1 MSQQTPLYPYHVEAG
16 AKMVDF
22 AGWMMPVS
30 YGSQLQEHHQVRQHV
45 GMFDVCHMGH
55 VQVSGPQ
62 ATAYLQFLL
71 CNDVAKL
78 REAGQAIYTGMLNS
92 SGGVIDDLIVYRDD
106 EQHYHVVVNAAN
118 REGDVQWMQDRAQ
131 DFEGVTVTLDPQL
144 GMIAVQGPEA
154 QQRVAELFAGVE
166 LEALKTFRS
175 IIIEGGRIAR
185 TGYTG
190 EDGFELI
197 FPAQTIITLWTRLQ
211 AMQVPPIG
219 LGARDT
225 LRLEAGLNL
234 YGSDMDHKIDPLAC
248 GMGWTVAWEPTTRMF
263 LGRDY
268 LELLRE
274 SGGSSQQRVGLI
286 LTDKGVLRAGQP
298 VLFHGRPSGHV
309 TSGTW
314 SPTLEQG
321 IAMARVDASIEIGQ
335 MVDVVI
341 RNRSMPARVVG
352 LPFVR
357 HGQVVY
363 KAS

>member
-1 MSQQTPLYPYHVEAG
+1 MSHQTTLYARHVAAG

-22 AGWMMPVS
+22 AGWSMPVN
-30 YGSQLQEHHQVRQHV
+30 YGSQVQEHHLVRTAV

-55 VQVSGPQ
+55 VLIQGEQ

-71 CNDVAKL
+71 ANDVTKL
-78 REAGQAIYTGMLNS
+78 KQSGQAIYTAMLNS
-92 SGGVIDDLIVYRDD
+92 SGGVIDDLIVYRDSPT
-106 EQHYHVVVNAAN
+106 QYHIVVNAAN
-118 REGDVQWMQDRAQ
+118 RQGDLRWMQDRVI
-131 DFEGVTVTLDPQL
+131 DFEGVTVSLDETL

-154 QQRVAELFAGVE
+154 AAKVAQVFEDDAVKGLKPFNSISQQN
-166 LEALKTFRS
+166 
-175 IIIEGGRIAR
+175 GRIAR

-197 FPAQTIITLWTRLQ
+197 FDQQTIGILWDKLV
-211 AMQVPPIG
+211 ALGVAPIG

-248 GMGWTVAWEPTTRMF
+248 GMAWTIAWDPTTRMF

-274 SGGSSQQRVGLI
+274 SGGSPQQRVGLI
-286 LTDKGVLRAGQP
+286 LENKGVLRAGQP
-298 VLFHGRPSGHV
+298 VLYRGRPSGHI

-314 SPTLEQG
+314 SPTLEKG
-321 IAMARVDASIEIGQ
+321 IAMARLDAAIEIGQ
-335 MVDVVI
+335 TVDVVI

-357 HGQVVY
+357 RGQAVY
-363 KAS
+363 KES